1 VGKPLKR
8 ALALALEEINSDC
21 RYRGRLGKKVGAEGW
36 TAIIAA
42 AFSTIAG
49 RLGRKGIPN
58 FPDDSFSSGNAG
70 GKLRV
75 PTQIILSGERRALL
89 FADQLG
95 RLNF

>member
-1 VGKPLKR
+1 MDR
-8 ALALALEEINSDC
+8 H
-21 RYRGRLGKKVGAEGW
+21 YRRRVLDDSWKV
-36 TAIIAA
+36 
-42 AFSTIAG
+42 
-49 RLGRKGIPN
+49 GRKGIPN

-95 RLNF
+95 RLNFWIYQSPNDTNDISFANIEERKDFSSIRNHSAIR